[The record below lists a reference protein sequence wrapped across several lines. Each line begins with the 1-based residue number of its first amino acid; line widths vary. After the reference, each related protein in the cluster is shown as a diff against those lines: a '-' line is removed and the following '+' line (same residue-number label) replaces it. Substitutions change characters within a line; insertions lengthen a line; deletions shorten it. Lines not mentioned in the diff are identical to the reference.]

1 MCMSAGIAQ
10 ALLLSDEESGV
21 RSQEPEQKP
30 TGKVASARIVGLSEV
45 SLTRR
50 SMARRFFYSDS

>member
-1 MCMSAGIAQ
+1 MCMSVGIAQ
-10 ALLLSDEESGV
+10 SLFLSDEESGV
-21 RSQEPEQKP
+21 RSQESEQKP

-45 SLTRR
+45 SLSRR